1 MKYPNY
7 YESVQEARMRLNKTI
22 ILYDGKPFYVMGV
35 AGHNDGKF
43 RIYMKPLGDGY
54 LKHLPPGIM
63 PPNELIPPDYPGF
76 GEQMDKFMKEHPA
89 FGMIRKHLDSPL
101 FNRFRPFPLGM
112 MNYTERD
119 EDGKLVAAET
129 FYLERQPGRRTEQ
142 GLVRAMIFASSV
154 NAARARLKQAQ
165 FTFDTWSEEF
175 KDCIE
180 GNYPSVDLCLS
191 KLRDPKI
198 ANEAV
203 AFHRYFAFVRG
214 PCDMIFL
221 SYKGEII
228 GVLPRQ
234 DLSAARLS
242 REARHTLEAVEELKI
257 FNTVEGR

>member
-1 MKYPNY
+1 
-7 YESVQEARMRLNKTI
+7 
-22 ILYDGKPFYVMGV
+22 
-35 AGHNDGKF
+35 
-43 RIYMKPLGDGY
+43 
-54 LKHLPPGIM
+54 
-63 PPNELIPPDYPGF
+63 
-76 GEQMDKFMKEHPA
+76 
-89 FGMIRKHLDSPL
+89 
-101 FNRFRPFPLGM
+101 
-112 MNYTERD
+112 
-119 EDGKLVAAET
+119 
-129 FYLERQPGRRTEQ
+129 
-142 GLVRAMIFASSV
+142 MIFASSV